1 LAVWEPGFE
10 GFGIIM
16 ADIRIY
22 KHRCKG
28 CCLCVSQCP
37 VGNIRMSEVLNEGG
51 FSYAEII
58 DAEECTGCGLC
69 CLMCPDVAI
78 EIGAEEKERI
88 RIEEI
93 GGVRAGVSKEEAE
106 VRKD

>member
-1 LAVWEPGFE
+1 
-10 GFGIIM
+10 
-16 ADIRIY
+16 
-22 KHRCKG
+22 
-28 CCLCVSQCP
+28 
-37 VGNIRMSEVLNEGG
+37 
-51 FSYAEII
+51 
-58 DAEECTGCGLC
+58 
-69 CLMCPDVAI
+69 MCPDVAI

>member
-1 LAVWEPGFE
+1 
-10 GFGIIM
+10 M
-16 ADIRIY
+16 ADIRINRG
-22 KHRCKG
+22 RCKG

-37 VGNIRMSEVLNEGG
+37 KGNIRMSEVLNEGG

-58 DAEECTGCGLC
+58 DAEECTGCALC
-69 CLMCPDVAI
+69 CQMCPDVAI